1 MEKCCSGLGSLRSA
15 GNCRLQ
21 IAESLLDKAIDAGY
35 RKPESYLERA
45 RARAKAGDE
54 VRASDDALAVLD
66 FDAVPDH
73 VVKQAIRLFGG
84 QAPVD
89 LHEAPAIVS
98 LDPDDQIDLAESLAR
113 LGEGVISDAIPAPFD
128 GRRQAHGGGACQR
141 CESTRAELHR
151 VSPVREGDQAARAAR
166 GT

>member
-1 MEKCCSGLGSLRSA
+1 MLFRLRELA
-15 GNCRLQ
+15 ERRELQ

-66 FDAVPDH
+66 FDAVPGH

-89 LHEAPAIVS
+89 IHEAPAIIS
-98 LDPDDQIDLAESLAR
+98 LDPTTRSIWQRAWRVWVKAR
-113 LGEGVISDAIPAPFD
+113 SATLSCAV
-128 GRRQAHGGGACQR
+128 
-141 CESTRAELHR
+141 
-151 VSPVREGDQAARAAR
+151 
-166 GT
+166 